1 MIAKLGLILDII
13 GVFLLAI
20 DMLKV
25 ETQININNWIKYSS
39 SIKIKTIIFSKDLT
53 EEEVKYVWNLF
64 ILNFI
69 FIITIYTILD
79 MAGFIDK
86 STETN
91 ITNFLNYSVITIFI
105 YFGIIALLMVIS
117 KFSHSLFNICLKL
130 SAFLLKPL
138 GSILIILIPLLSI
151 TMKLIITPF
160 SYLQDKY
167 CEEKQLPRIIGLILL
182 LVGFICQ
189 YMAISA

>member
-64 ILNFI
+64 FLNFI
-69 FIITIYTILD
+69 FIFISYAILD
-79 MAGFIDK
+79 ISGFIDK
-86 STETN
+86 TTETN
-91 ITNFLNYSVITIFI
+91 IENLINNILIAISI
-105 YFGIIALLMVIS
+105 YFGIIALLMAIA
-117 KFSHSLFNICLKL
+117 KFSNSLFNICLKL
-130 SAFLLKPL
+130 SAYLLKPL
-138 GSILIILIPLLSI
+138 SIILIILIPLLSI

-167 CEEKQLPRIIGLILL
+167 CEEKQLPRIIGLTFLFI
-182 LVGFICQ
+182 GFICQ
-189 YMAISA
+189 YMAILS